1 MRVAICVIAIGER
14 YIEEYNRLFMRSHK
28 AYAER
33 HGYDFKVI
41 TSYLSELT
49 HPDAISFNKLLV
61 CSQDWST
68 SYDYI
73 AVIDADILINPRA
86 PALPFHLLGDK
97 VGMVDE
103 YSQPTSERR
112 ILVQRRNGWEDS
124 ATKYHSLCGY
134 QFDTSHVFNT
144 GLMVFQP
151 TKHKTLCKSI
161 FADYAHKNI
170 GHPRGFHFE
179 QTTTNYELQRRGM
192 ISTLPNEFN
201 AVLAVAMSDNPRLT
215 ISEFFSSN
223 YFVHFAGHYGYE
235 WVEAYHSTQ
244 FVIARYKEPV
254 DWVWKGSHD
263 VVVYNKSGVDEI
275 GMISLPNVGREA
287 HTYIHHIV
295 KNYDTLANVTVFL
308 QARISDHGYM
318 EDIDHLA
325 RQLGTSARDRGYSNN
340 FHTVHSDHDFNIKM
354 RDLLVSQYGVPAES
368 VVKIQFS
375 DWFTQFILPIYP
387 VPTSWYGN
395 ALFAVSKDKIRTR
408 PKEFYERLL
417 SELSTDNAPIEAHF
431 LERSWFYVFNNH
443 VC

>member
-1 MRVAICVIAIGER
+1 MRVAMCVIAIGEK
-14 YIEEYNRLFMRSHK
+14 YIKEYTKLFMRSQK

-41 TSYLSELT
+41 TSYLSPT
-49 HPDAISFNKLLV
+49 HPDAICFQKYLL
-61 CSQDWST
+61 CSQDWS
-68 SYDYI
+68 SAYDFVVY
-73 AVIDADILINPRA
+73 IDADILINPRA
-86 PALPFHLLGDK
+86 PALPFESLGDK
-97 VGMVDE
+97 IGMVDE
-103 YSQPTSERR
+103 YSQPTPEKR
-112 ILVQRRNGWEDS
+112 IDVQRRNGWEDS
-124 ATKYHSLCGY
+124 ATKYHALCGY
-134 QFDTSHVFNT
+134 VFETAHVFNC

-151 TKHKTLCKSI
+151 AKHATLCESI
-161 FADYAHKNI
+161 VAHAHKNI

-179 QTTTNYELQRRGM
+179 QTTTSYELQRRGM

-201 AVLAVAMSDNPRLT
+201 AILAVAMSDNPRLT

-223 YFVHFAGHYGYE
+223 YFVHFAGQCRYDWADAYE
-235 WVEAYHSTQ
+235 STQ
-244 FVIARYKEPV
+244 FVIARYKEPI

-263 VVVYNKSGVDEI
+263 VVVYNKSGVDEN

-287 HTYIHHIV
+287 HTYLHHIV

-308 QARISDHGYM
+308 QARISDHGYI

-325 RQLGTSARDRGYSNN
+325 GQLGTPARDRGYSNN
-340 FHTVHSDHDFNIKM
+340 FHNVYSDHDFNIKM
-354 RDLLVSQYGVPAES
+354 RDLLVSVYGVPAES

-408 PKEFYERLL
+408 PREFYERLL
-417 SELSTDNAPIEAHF
+417 AELSTDNAPIEAHF
-431 LERSWFYVFNNH
+431 LERSWFYVFNCH
-443 VC
+443 LP